1 MSFVGS
7 QISYSLCP
15 EKNTSQR
22 WDNVRF
28 SRIEKC
34 SLIVCVCA
42 QSLHPRAFLDCEL
55 PGGRQVLWL
64 FECPLWLLH
73 SGSPVYWRSFVQ
85 FVKETTDTFTKFKS
99 VSYLTPRWKVCQVSS
114 NSPKLAKPF
123 LSVRTLYSSLLVH
136 LKRGIIKAVF
146 FFWSITFLL
155 YMLMIAHHTGNY
167 FKVNLFLKIVFVV
180 DSFAATFFSHLTTST
195 SYSRWLKC
203 LLSSHH
209 MTNCGQPPTSSGQ
222 SERSP
227 AFWKLTSQTLGLFSL
242 NWTNPLCWKPSHVW
256 EKGIRFWDITSFEG
270 STEGKNDYF

>member
-1 MSFVGS
+1 MSS
-7 QISYSLCP
+7 
-15 EKNTSQR
+15 
-22 WDNVRF
+22 
-28 SRIEKC
+28 
-34 SLIVCVCA
+34 
-42 QSLHPRAFLDCEL
+42 
-55 PGGRQVLWL
+55 
-64 FECPLWLLH
+64 
-73 SGSPVYWRSFVQ
+73 
-85 FVKETTDTFTKFKS
+85 KFKFPKAGEAILECEDPLQFPS
-99 VSYLTPRWKVCQVSS
+99 CAFEKRNYQSS
-114 NSPKLAKPF
+114 
-123 LSVRTLYSSLLVH
+123 
-136 LKRGIIKAVF
+136 F